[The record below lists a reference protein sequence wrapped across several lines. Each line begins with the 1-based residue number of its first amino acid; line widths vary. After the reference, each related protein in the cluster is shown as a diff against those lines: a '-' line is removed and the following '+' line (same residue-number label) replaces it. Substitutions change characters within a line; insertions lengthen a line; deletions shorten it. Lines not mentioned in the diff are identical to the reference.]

1 MSVDFKYN
9 SISNQLPSYIVE
21 DEQGFLKT
29 FIQKYYEF
37 LESVEIHYT
46 DLVLDEAEVSLQSGE
61 SASID
66 LQTGGDLLLESP
78 RTTSSTF
85 IVGEIL
91 IGQTSGATGIIKGV
105 QQSGEYAGGYT
116 STDPHHLFVVETS
129 DNKFEA
135 NEKIVGSTSRA
146 SATVSTLKI
155 NPVAATKDFFD
166 SNDINSLNDL
176 YKVDFQQEFIPN
188 IPLSAKNDFATI
200 VKQIQ
205 NVYRSKGTES
215 ALKWLWKVLY
225 QSDNIELYYPRTNI
239 LKVSGGNWTKE
250 KSLKID
256 LGSVTNVSL
265 FPNKKITGSQSNATA
280 IVESYK
286 VVTFEGLQVG
296 ELIISE
302 IEGEFQTGELIATE
316 LNVEGEKATAILLT
330 VLQDVVIVDGGTNYN
345 VGDFVT
351 VTAGTGAGANVQ
363 ITAVSDGVLEGYEIS
378 DGGDGYFVGDQF
390 SIVGGSPTLDASA
403 TVGTITESG
412 NYFFTDI
419 SISSFSS
426 VAINA
431 SDYGG
436 GLSGKNANSHLYSNT
451 LTTFIA
457 TVNTVSNFAV
467 GHTLI
472 DNNHSG
478 AMGTAAA
485 VLTGTTQLVYAIK
498 DPTSPTF
505 VAGDNPSVIIAQYA
519 NGEQV
524 SGAVA
529 SVQNNYVVN
538 SLTTSTSYYG
548 ALYSSTG
555 NWKAYGTINSASVVS
570 SGTGYKEKPV
580 VTISNPTTSLL
591 HPSQVSIRSR
601 ILNLQ
606 ENVFGLFIPDD
617 IITGGTSFAKGKVL
631 DPHFGLT
638 ANTTFSSLRYLPLDV
653 KLALDSTD
661 GSADAGDDIL
671 LEDGYPQGHSTYTS
685 TTSLN
690 GSLQSEIT
698 FFANSEIV
706 SINRSSLITAN
717 TYHGLNP
724 SAADVVDT
732 STLGENANVEI
743 ANLTIGSISSI
754 QIVNPGLGY
763 TVAPTL
769 EATSGDNNAILT
781 ATVGPL
787 NNYPP
792 RYADTSSLLNSTDKI
807 QDSKYYQ
814 DFSYVIKTDIP
825 VTQFRDAVKS
835 INHPAGFALFGE
847 IAIRTFMSARS
858 TLPTAAQEYTKIFY
872 GNAYSTQISSTNRQV
887 EIELSANGT
896 VSVNAQAT
904 TSTFPEI
911 QFKEYVDNI
920 NVLLLGPSSATDT
933 LSWGSEIQI
942 SPTIADST
950 ISTTTDFHNELHI
963 FTNNQIE
970 STIVD
975 FNIEKNLIPS
985 NTQIFSNQIEVQL
998 EQSLE
1003 ANIEIVV
1010 SDITPLPEIETTLP
1024 KVNVTQIVEQNVFQP
1039 KRVSGSAFA
1048 ESGNNVIRMYPT
1060 IAEFYKVH
1068 ETTSSDEKAAWYAGV
1083 SISDVHIVPDQQQ
1096 ITDLLDED
1104 VFLPDINIELEEE
1117 FGLLLEDGTLKIG
1130 LEDGYA
1136 PGHGSYTTSS
1146 DQGTLHDEVDLL
1158 MNEYGHPLSLYDGY
1172 EKLYRV
1178 NNINTGNNTSFE
1190 VFSSDENYVNE
1201 SILSLNKMYTKP
1213 FIPA

>member
-1 MSVDFKYN
+1 MSVDFKYKN
-9 SISNQLPSYIVE
+9 IQNQLPSYLVE
-21 DEQGFLKT
+21 DDQGFFKSFLE
-29 FIQKYYEF
+29 KYYEF

-46 DLVLDEAEVSLQSGE
+46 DLVLDESEVSLQSGE

-78 RTTSSTF
+78 RTASSTF

-91 IGQTSGATGIIKGV
+91 TGQTSGATGYVKGV
-105 QQSGEYAGGYT
+105 QQAGQSAGGYT
-116 STDPHHLFVVETS
+116 STDPHHLFVVQTS
-129 DNKFEA
+129 DNKFTT

-146 SATVSTLKI
+146 SATIGKLKL

-166 SNDINSLNDL
+166 SNDINTLNDL

-239 LKVSGGNWTKE
+239 LKVSGGNWTRE

-256 LGSVTNVSL
+256 LGSVTNVNL
-265 FPNKKITGSQSNATA
+265 FPNKKITGEQSNATA

-286 VVTFEGLQVG
+286 VVSFDGLQVG
-296 ELIISE
+296 EILISE
-302 IEGEFQTGELIATE
+302 IEGEFQTGELISTE
-316 LNVEGEKATAILLT
+316 LNVDGEKATAILLT
-330 VLQDVVIVDGGTNYN
+330 VLQEVVIVDGGTNYN
-345 VGDFVT
+345 VGDFIT

-363 ITAVSDGVLEGYEIS
+363 VTAVSDGVLEGYEIS
-378 DGGDGYFVGDQF
+378 DGGDGYFAGDQF
-390 SIVGGSPTLDASA
+390 TIVGGSPTLDASA

-412 NYFFTDI
+412 SYFFSDI
-419 SISSFSS
+419 SISSFSE

-467 GHTLI
+467 GHTLV

-478 AMGTAAA
+478 AIGTAAA
-485 VLTGTTQLVYAIK
+485 VLTDTTQLVYAIK
-498 DPTSPTF
+498 DPISPTF
-505 VAGDNPSVIIAQYA
+505 VAGDNPSVVIAQYA
-519 NGEQV
+519 NGDQV

-555 NWKAYGTINSASVVS
+555 NFKTFGTINSASVIS
-570 SGTGYKEKPV
+570 SGAGYQEKPV
-580 VTISNPTTSLL
+580 VTISNSKTSVL

-601 ILNLQ
+601 ILNFQ
-606 ENVFGLFIPDD
+606 ENVFGLFIPND
-617 IITGGTSFAKGKVL
+617 IITGGTTFAKGKVL
-631 DPHFGLT
+631 DPHFALT

-653 KLALDSTD
+653 NLALDSTD

-690 GSLQSEIT
+690 GSLQSELT
-698 FFANSEIV
+698 FFANSEVV
-706 SINRSSLITAN
+706 SVNRSSLITAN

-724 SAADVVDT
+724 SAADVVDA

-743 ANLTIGSISSI
+743 ANLTIGSISSV

-769 EATSGDNNAILT
+769 EATGGDNNAILT

-792 RYADTSSLLNSTDKI
+792 RYADTGSLLNSTDKI

-825 VTQFRDAVKS
+825 ITQFRDAVKS

-858 TLPTAAQEYTKIFY
+858 SLPTSFSSHSKLMY
-872 GNAYSTQISSTNRQV
+872 NDLVSTQISSTSGQV
-887 EIELSANGT
+887 GLQISANGT

-920 NVLLLGPSSATDT
+920 NVLLLGPSSSTDT
-933 LSWGSEIQI
+933 LALGSELEIT
-942 SPTIADST
+942 PAVADST
-950 ISTTTDFHNELHI
+950 ISTTADFHNELHI

-970 STIVD
+970 STAVD

-985 NTQIFSNQIEVQL
+985 NTQIFSNQIDVQI
-998 EQSLE
+998 ERSSE
-1003 ANIEIVV
+1003 ANVEIIV

-1024 KVNVTQIVEQNVFQP
+1024 KVNVTNVVEQTLFQP

-1048 ESGNNVIRMYPT
+1048 ESGNNQIRMSPT
-1060 IAEFYKVH
+1060 ITEFYKVH
-1068 ETTSSDEKAAWYAGV
+1068 ETTSADEKTAWYAGIP
-1083 SISDVHIVPDQQQ
+1083 ISQVHIVPDQQQ
-1096 ITDLLDED
+1096 IVDLLDEEIY
-1104 VFLPDINIELEEE
+1104 LPDINIELEEE
-1117 FGLLLEDGTLKIG
+1117 EGLLLENGSENIG

-1146 DQGTLHDEVDLL
+1146 DQGLLRDEENLL
-1158 MNEYGHPLSLYDGY
+1158 INEYGNPLSIYDGY
-1172 EKLYRV
+1172 QKLYRV

-1190 VFSSDENYVNE
+1190 VFSLDNTFINE